1 MLQRKLELEPVAIF
15 GVSTYESLALLSG
28 AVPALP
34 TLPTVTTLVKRL
46 PRPARVLIVGA
57 VAAWIADHFEVT

>member
-1 MLQRKLELEPVAIF
+1 MRVEPEPAAIF

-46 PRPARVLIVGA
+46 PRPARRLLVGLIA
-57 VAAWIADHFEVT
+57 VWLAVHWEA